1 VAEANEKIDDQR
13 AAEDLL
19 DRNAVKMK
27 RQLRHCVHCT
37 LCAESCFLF
46 KLHHGDPRYMPSY
59 KVINSL
65 GKLYRRRGRLERK
78 ELEKIKQIVWRNCV
92 LCTRCWCPVGVNIP
106 EMIALARAVCRLQGV
121 YPRLDENLQQE
132 SWL

>member
-1 VAEANEKIDDQR
+1 LAQTPKNTIDRQKLN
-13 AAEDLL
+13 DLL
-19 DRNAVKMK
+19 DYYAAKMK
-27 RQLRHCVHCT
+27 RQLRHCMHCT

-46 KLHHGDPRYMPSY
+46 KMHRGDPRYMPSY

-65 GKLYRRRGRLERK
+65 GRLYRRRKRLELKDLEEIK
-78 ELEKIKQIVWRNCV
+78 EIVWRNCV

-106 EMIALARAVCRLQGV
+106 EMIALARAVCRSQGV
-121 YPRLDENLQQE
+121 YPRLNENFQQE